1 MPRFLMMVY
10 NEVAP
15 APGGGGGPDPALVEK
30 MSRYNEELARAGTLL
45 AADGLFPPAMA
56 SQVSFAGEAPS
67 VTDGPFAEAKEMVGG
82 FWIMRASSLADAT
95 AIAARAPLPSGRI
108 EVRQIADV
116 GDYPDEVQAARGPD
130 LDLPE
135 QTSA

>member
-10 NEVAP
+10 NEVDGP
-15 APGGGGGPDPALVEK
+15 SGGPDPAVVEK
-30 MSRYNEELARAGTLL
+30 MTRYNEELARAGTLL
-45 AADGLFPPAMA
+45 AADGLFPPSLA
-56 SQVSFAGEAPS
+56 SQVSFADEAPS

-82 FWIMRASSLADAT
+82 FWIMRAESLEEAT

-108 EVRQIADV
+108 EIRQIADIS
-116 GDYPDEVQAARGPD
+116 DYSEEVQQARGPVD